1 MAAPL
6 LLRQALLL
14 RVCFHNDQR
23 FTAGAVAARHRPWC
37 SVTASLSSDEAD
49 EKTKSGG
56 ISNHSFVRKAQ
67 FPTSQSRWE
76 DDPDYRKWKDKKEEI
91 LKDIEPIIML
101 AKDILHSERYV
112 DGARLNMEDEKA
124 VVEKLLVYH
133 PQSEDKVGCGLES
146 IMVDRHPQYRQSRC
160 LFVVRTD
167 GGWIDFSYQK
177 CLREYIRDKYP
188 THAERFIRR
197 HFKPILVTG
206 HLVVV
211 EIRHVHVDTRQGSSV
226 RNSAQVKTKRNY
238 VWLL

>member
-197 HFKPILVTG
+197 HFKRESG
-206 HLVVV
+206 
-211 EIRHVHVDTRQGSSV
+211 
-226 RNSAQVKTKRNY
+226 
-238 VWLL
+238 